1 MKGLVVNMTKIY
13 RGLTNN
19 GEQVEGVF
27 KEMCGDTHMWITDK
41 FGSWVAISL
50 ESAKLIREF

>member
-1 MKGLVVNMTKIY
+1 MTKIY
-13 RGLTNN
+13 EGLTNN
-19 GEQVEGVF
+19 GKQVEGAF

>member
-1 MKGLVVNMTKIY
+1 MIKIY
-13 RGLTNN
+13 KGITKN
-19 GEQVEGVF
+19 GQEVEGRF
-27 KEMCGDTHMWITDK
+27 QSMCGDTHMWITDK